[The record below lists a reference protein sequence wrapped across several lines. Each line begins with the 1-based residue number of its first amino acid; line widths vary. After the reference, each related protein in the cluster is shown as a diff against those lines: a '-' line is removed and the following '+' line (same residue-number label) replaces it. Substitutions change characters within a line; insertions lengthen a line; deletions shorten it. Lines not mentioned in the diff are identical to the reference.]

1 MRSLFNALYWNP
13 HTSVCSCLC
22 WKNNRDKKK
31 SHREPPVFARKEQA
45 GQSRTLGTL
54 VQALGAEATTTYFGP
69 ALVSRRGFPGIS
81 AWLKLQIRRR
91 AHEVLGVRAFFVTDY
106 PGSKSSMHATANSGQ
121 TESGKRQMRL
131 HVRQSSRQAQ
141 RCRGQRRL

>member
-45 GQSRTLGTL
+45 GQSRTLGTWCRLWELRRQQPTL
-54 VQALGAEATTTYFGP
+54 VQRWYPEGGSREYRPGSSCKFAGGPMKCSAYGLSSSLIIRGPNP
-69 ALVSRRGFPGIS
+69 ALMPRINSRQAESSKGQR
-81 AWLKLQIRRR
+81 WL
-91 AHEVLGVRAFFVTDY
+91 
-106 PGSKSSMHATANSGQ
+106 N
-121 TESGKRQMRL
+121 
-131 HVRQSSRQAQ
+131 VRQSCGKAQ
-141 RCRGQRRL
+141 TCRGQR